1 MKFTS
6 VRSRAQAMAVG
17 RVLVGVGLL
26 AAPSKAGRG
35 WVGDSV
41 DATVPRMLV
50 QSIGVRDL
58 LLGIGTLSALRA
70 GKPAR
75 TWLQIAVAADAAD
88 ALLTLRYFGSLPAT
102 GRIGTL
108 AITIGAA
115 YAGLRTAAR
124 VDDALLPSPTSELAV
139 A

>member
-1 MKFTS
+1 MKLTS
-6 VRSRAQAMAVG
+6 VRSAAKGMAIG
-17 RVLVGVGLL
+17 RILVGVGLL
-26 AAPSKAGRG
+26 TAPSKAGRA

-41 DATVPRMLV
+41 DTGVPRMLV
-50 QSIGVRDL
+50 QSVGARDL
-58 LLGIGTLSALRA
+58 LLGIGTLVALQG

-75 TWLQIAVAADAAD
+75 MWLQIAVAADAAD

-108 AITIGAA
+108 AITVAAA
-115 YAGLRTAAR
+115 YAGLRTAAG
-124 VDDALLPSPTSELAV
+124 VDDALLPSPTSEPAI